1 MIYIRTYGCTF
12 NKSDSQTMHHFLAG
26 QVTDDISAADIVIFN
41 TCGVKGQT
49 EHKVVRDITEMLGK
63 KRIIVAGCLPLINCG
78 AIPPSVD
85 AIIGPGQ
92 IPAIADIVGRV
103 RAGERIREWE
113 NIITAPVLM
122 PQVGVP
128 PIGVIPISLG
138 CTGACTY
145 CATRFARGNLRSYH
159 PDDICRHA
167 SHLVKTGYIELEL
180 TSQDTGCY
188 GMDICTS
195 LPLLL
200 KRLVAIPGDF
210 RLRVGMMNPNHAL
223 LFLDEL
229 IECFCHEKVY
239 SFLHLPVQSGSNRVL
254 RDMNRFY
261 TVEDYLDIV
270 DSFRRRIPDLYL
282 ATDII
287 VGFPGESDSE
297 FRESCEAVRASRPDK
312 VNVTRYSARPG
323 TPAAAMKQ
331 FPDRIKKDRSR
342 ILSKLVHTISWDINK
357 TYVGRTVT
365 ALVTQPGKKGRYVG
379 RLKNYKPIIVDGEI
393 GTYVTCTVR
402 DAMSTY
408 LIG

>member
-12 NKSDSQTMHHFLAG
+12 NKSDSQTMHFFLKG
-26 QVTDDISAADIVIFN
+26 QVTEDLSAADIVIFN

-63 KRIIVAGCLPLINCG
+63 KRIIVAGCLPLINKV
-78 AIPPSVD
+78 AIPPEVD
-85 AIIGPGQ
+85 AIIGPDQ
-92 IPAIADIVGRV
+92 IPSIADIVERV
-103 RAGERIREWE
+103 KAGERVRECGSD
-113 NIITAPVLM
+113 ITAPVLM

-128 PIGVIPISLG
+128 PIGVVPISLG

-145 CATRFARGNLRSYH
+145 CATRFARGGLRSYR
-159 PDDICRHA
+159 PDDIRRHVA
-167 SHLVKTGYIELEL
+167 HLVETGYLELEL

-188 GMDICTS
+188 GMDIGTS
-195 LPLLL
+195 LPSLLEG
-200 KRLVAIPGDF
+200 LVSIPGDF
-210 RLRVGMMNPNHAL
+210 RLRVGMMNPNHVL
-223 LFLDEL
+223 SRLDEI

-261 TVEDYLDIV
+261 TVEDYVDIV
-270 DSFRRRIPDLYL
+270 DAFRRRIPDLYL

-297 FRESCEAVRASRPDK
+297 FMESCEAVRASRPDK

-342 ILSKLVHTISWDINK
+342 IITKLVHTISWDINK
-357 TYVGRTVT
+357 AYVGRTVT

-379 RLKNYKPIIVDGEI
+379 RLGNYKPIIVDGDI
-393 GTYVTCTVR
+393 GSYVTCTVQ
-402 DAMSTY
+402 DATSTY